1 MVILIG
7 TGSELY
13 LCMDAQKKLLA
24 DGIPTRVVSMP
35 CQELFDDQLPEYRA
49 SVLPANCKIRIACE
63 AGIRQGWDKYIGH
76 EGHFVGMNSFGASAP
91 FKQAVRPFQ
100 DHRRPNHKLRPDCRA
115 RW

>member
-35 CQELFDDQLPEYRA
+35 CQELFDDQLPSTAPVSCPPTARFESPAKQEFVRA
-49 SVLPANCKIRIACE
+49 GTNTSVMKVILWE
-63 AGIRQGWDKYIGH
+63 
-76 EGHFVGMNSFGASAP
+76 
-91 FKQAVRPFQ
+91 
-100 DHRRPNHKLRPDCRA
+100 
-115 RW
+115 